1 MTVRSLLI
9 RGMLVGLIAGVLA
22 LGFAELF
29 GEPQVDRAITF
40 ETESARLN
48 HEALGPELVSRD
60 VQKSLGLATAVGMY
74 ALAFGGLFAL
84 SFAVAYGR
92 IGRFGPRPAAAL
104 IAAGGFVAVVLA
116 PFLKYPANPPAI
128 GNPATIDRRTALY
141 FLMLA
146 LSIGIAIAATILGR
160 RLLPRAGAWNAA
172 LIAGAA
178 YIAAIALAE
187 VLLPTVNEVPADFP
201 ATVLW
206 RFRLAAL
213 GTQLVLWAAM
223 GLIFGALTERSARPA
238 QARRRAAASGPL
250 ATALPA
256 GGEPAPLA
264 PP

>member
-1 MTVRSLLI
+1 
-9 RGMLVGLIAGVLA
+9 MLVGLLAGVLA

-40 ETESARLN
+40 EAESARLN
-48 HEALGPELVSRD
+48 HEALTPELVSRD
-60 VQKSLGLATAVGMY
+60 VQKSLGLATAVGVY

-84 SFAVAYGR
+84 AFAVAYGR
-92 IGRFGPRPAAAL
+92 IGRFGPRTAAAL
-104 IAAGGFVAVVLA
+104 LAVGGFVAVVLA

-146 LSIGIAIAATILGR
+146 LSIAAAVAATALGR

-178 YIAAIALAE
+178 YIAALALAGL
-187 VLLPTVNEVPADFP
+187 LLPEVNEVPAGFP

-206 RFRLAAL
+206 RFRVASL

-223 GLIFGALTERSARPA
+223 GLIFGVLTERSARPA
-238 QARRRAAASGPL
+238 HARRRDAAAAGRPSP
-250 ATALPA
+250 LPA
-256 GGEPAPLA
+256 GQEPGTLA
-264 PP
+264 RP